1 MSLLN
6 LITRSIAR
14 LIRDERGSVAAMST
28 LFLTVML
35 GLGVIGGLVVVRDH
49 LVQEFGDFGV
59 ALDNLDQSFLYYIEV
74 CDDCVITAEY
84 TDDSATLQDPVDAA
98 PACLVI
104 DSAPG
109 EEDGS
114 APTPSGEFP

>member
-6 LITRSIAR
+6 LTTRSIAR

-59 ALDNLDQSFLYYIEV
+59 ALDNLDQSFLYHIEV
-74 CDDCVITAEY
+74 CDGCVITAEY

-114 APTPSGEFP
+114 APSPSGSFP

>member
-6 LITRSIAR
+6 LTTRSVAR

-59 ALDNLDQSFLYYIEV
+59 ALDNLDQSFLYHIEV
-74 CDDCVITAEY
+74 CDGCVITAEY

-109 EEDGS
+109 EEDGT
-114 APTPSGEFP
+114 APTPSGSFP

>member
-6 LITRSIAR
+6 LTTRSIAR

-28 LFLTVML
+28 PFLTVML

-59 ALDNLDQSFLYYIEV
+59 ALDNLDQSFLYHIED
-74 CDDCVITAEY
+74 CDGCVITAEY

>member
-6 LITRSIAR
+6 LTTRSIAR

-59 ALDNLDQSFLYYIEV
+59 ALDNLDQSFLYHIEV
-74 CDDCVITAEY
+74 CDGCVIAAEY

-114 APTPSGEFP
+114 APTPSGSFP

>member
-6 LITRSIAR
+6 LTTRSIAR

-28 LFLTVML
+28 LFLTVIL

-59 ALDNLDQSFLYYIEV
+59 ALDNLDQSFLYHIEV
-74 CDDCVITAEY
+74 CDGCVITAEY

-114 APTPSGEFP
+114 APSTSGSFP

>member
-6 LITRSIAR
+6 LTTRNIAR

-59 ALDNLDQSFLYYIEV
+59 ALDNLDQSFLYHIEV
-74 CDDCVITAEY
+74 CDGCVITAEY

-114 APTPSGEFP
+114 APTPSGSFP

>member
-6 LITRSIAR
+6 LTTRSIAR

-59 ALDNLDQSFLYYIEV
+59 ALDNLDQSFLYHIEV
-74 CDDCVITAEY
+74 CDGCVITAEY

-114 APTPSGEFP
+114 APSTSGSFP

>member
-6 LITRSIAR
+6 LTTRSIAR

-59 ALDNLDQSFLYYIEV
+59 ALDNLDQSFLYHIEV
-74 CDDCVITAEY
+74 CDGCVITAEY
-84 TDDSATLQDPVDAA
+84 TDDSATLQDPVNAA
-98 PACLVI
+98 PACLVV

-114 APTPSGEFP
+114 APTPSGSFP

>member
-6 LITRSIAR
+6 LTTRSIAR

-59 ALDNLDQSFLYYIEV
+59 DLDNLDQSFLYHIEV
-74 CDDCVITAEY
+74 CDGCVITAEY

-114 APTPSGEFP
+114 APSPSGSFP

>member
-6 LITRSIAR
+6 LTTRSIAR

-59 ALDNLDQSFLYYIEV
+59 ALDNLDQSFLYHIEV
-74 CDDCVITAEY
+74 CDGCVITAEY
-84 TDDSATLQDPVDAA
+84 TDDSATLQDPVNAA
-98 PACLVI
+98 PACLVV

-114 APTPSGEFP
+114 APTASGSFP

>member
-6 LITRSIAR
+6 LTTRSIAR

-74 CDDCVITAEY
+74 CDGCVITAEY

-114 APTPSGEFP
+114 APTPSGSFP

>member
-1 MSLLN
+1 MSVLN
-6 LITRSIAR
+6 LTTRSIAR

-59 ALDNLDQSFLYYIEV
+59 ALDNLDQSFLYHIEV
-74 CDDCVITAEY
+74 CDGCVITAEY

-114 APTPSGEFP
+114 APSPSGSFP

>member
-1 MSLLN
+1 MYLLN
-6 LITRSIAR
+6 LTTRSIAR

-59 ALDNLDQSFLYYIEV
+59 ALDNLDQSFLYHIEV
-74 CDDCVITAEY
+74 CDGCVITAEY

-114 APTPSGEFP
+114 APSPSGSFP

>member
-6 LITRSIAR
+6 LTTRSIAR

-35 GLGVIGGLVVVRDH
+35 GPGVIGGLVVVRDH

-59 ALDNLDQSFLYYIEV
+59 ALDNLDQSFLYHIEV

-84 TDDSATLQDPVDAA
+84 IDDSATLQDPANAA

-104 DSAPG
+104 DSSPG

-114 APTPSGEFP
+114 APSPSGSFP

>member
-6 LITRSIAR
+6 LTTRSIAR

-59 ALDNLDQSFLYYIEV
+59 ALDNLDQSFLYHIEV
-74 CDDCVITAEY
+74 CD
-84 TDDSATLQDPVDAA
+84 
-98 PACLVI
+98 
-104 DSAPG
+104 G
-109 EEDGS
+109 
-114 APTPSGEFP
+114 

>member
-6 LITRSIAR
+6 LTTRSIAR

-59 ALDNLDQSFLYYIEV
+59 ALDNLDQSFLYHIEV
-74 CDDCVITAEY
+74 CDGCVITAEY

-114 APTPSGEFP
+114 APTPSGSFP